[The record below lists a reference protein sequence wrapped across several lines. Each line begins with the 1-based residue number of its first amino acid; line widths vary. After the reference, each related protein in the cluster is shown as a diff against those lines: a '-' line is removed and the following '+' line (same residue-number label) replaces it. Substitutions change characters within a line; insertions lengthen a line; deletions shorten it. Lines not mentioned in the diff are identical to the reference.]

1 MRKSFTCAGYLFNT
15 FFMLKNVVC
24 LGILMPL
31 ILLSCNSL
39 EKNDNTIEEYLVASP
54 TIQDTTF
61 TKDYVA
67 DIQALKNVEIRSRV
81 KGIIDK
87 IHVDEGQFVKEGQL
101 LFSISAQEY
110 NDALV
115 RAKAQL
121 KNAQAEL
128 KSLQVELKNA
138 KGLLAKAIISK
149 SEVELAEAKVEAA
162 EAKIDEMKSEVNTA
176 QMNVSF
182 TSVKAPFS
190 GYINRIPNKMGSLIE
205 EGTMLTT
212 LSDNQE
218 VYAYFRV
225 SEFEYLNFMRTK
237 GLDGKK
243 DVQLIL
249 ADNTVHDQ
257 LGIIETVE
265 GEIDRS
271 TGNVAFRARFNNPQK
286 LIKHGASGKISIG
299 FDLKKATLIPMSA
312 TFEIQENYYVYVV
325 DEANTVRMRRIFRG
339 AELGDHYVISKGL
352 KASDRILLEGVQLVK
367 KGQKIKVERQ
377 NH

>member
-1 MRKSFTCAGYLFNT
+1 MF
-15 FFMLKNVVC
+15 KN
-24 LGILMPL
+24 LMSMGILLPL
-31 ILLSCNSL
+31 VLLSCNSTV
-39 EKNDNTIEEYLVASP
+39 KNENTIEEYLVSNP
-54 TIQDTTF
+54 VIRDTIF

-81 KGIIDK
+81 KGFVDK
-87 IHVDEGQFVKEGQL
+87 IHVDEGEFVKEGQI
-101 LFSISAQEY
+101 LFSISAKEY
-110 NDALV
+110 YNALV

-138 KGLLAKAIISK
+138 KGLLAKGIISK

-162 EAKIDEMKSEVNTA
+162 EAKCDEMRSEVNTA

-182 TSVKAPFS
+182 TSIKAPFS
-190 GYINRIPNKMGSLIE
+190 GYINRIPNKMGSLVE

-237 GLDGKK
+237 GLNGKK

-249 ADNTVHDQ
+249 ADNSMHDQ
-257 LGIIETVE
+257 FGLIETVE

-286 LIKHGASGKISIG
+286 LIKHGASGKINIG
-299 FDLKKATLIPMSA
+299 FDLKKAMLIPMSA
-312 TFEIQENYYVYVV
+312 TFEIQENYYVYFV
-325 DEANTVRMRRIFRG
+325 DKSNTVRMRRIVPG
-339 AELGDHYVISKGL
+339 VELGDHYVISKGL
-352 KASDRILLEGVQLVK
+352 KASDRILLEGIQLVK
-367 KGQKIKVERQ
+367 DGQKIKVKLQ
-377 NH
+377 NQ